1 MSPSLPSIG
10 TGSSPLPVTG
20 IDARWI
26 LSFQREDAKG
36 ALTGDPFDVA
46 CDNYTGEIQATLP
59 NGLDPGSY
67 RFTVRGL
74 SDDDYSKINLA
85 DNQHERVTLYLYW
98 GDDGSTNPA
107 LAYAENMLGIG
118 GSSQPSASI
127 PHAMVAV
134 LAVTGVKRTAGE
146 LTYDVEISARER
158 VYDVLARTT
167 LCGATIPGQSY
178 AELITELGGRL
189 NWTAKTDYVYYAVDN
204 EPDQPAAIRTG
215 QTALQVIQPMAQR
228 LEDACKGKRCGRG
241 MYLQRNGVLHIGPRQ
256 IPLAGGDP
264 VTIDEPGGLLT
275 IEQTGRVT
283 TDPNFQACG
292 VGQTSSTATAP
303 TRRQYKLT
311 CHGRPDIKPGD
322 LVSFTPQPQDDAH
335 AQGGGLV
342 GAVADIAA
350 SLGAGT
356 SQSGTAVVAYV
367 ESVQH
372 KLSRTDGFSTVIT
385 GAEIT
390 KATDGSLS
398 LWDHHTT
405 ITSGGPRQAAPATTA
420 SSESRAA
427 DSIVRLVRRL
437 VGESTGAEVGE
448 VRAVEASG
456 DQAQTLTVWRGLAAA
471 QNDGGAGQ
479 ARRLDIERPSRS
491 EQQRVPYLTP
501 FAWGACGLVLPCYPG
516 SRMLLEDR
524 NGMADDPVALG
535 SMWQAGHTPDNAHAG
550 DWWLI
555 LPVGVS
561 HRDSVDPSWTPSDF
575 GGNATND
582 LIDGDGA
589 RAIEAKTLSI
599 DTGDLHAA
607 GDRPGAIDSG
617 VALRLRLQQGGN
629 EASIVIKTDGSI
641 ELDSS
646 AGISIKSA
654 GDLNIKAANVKVKV
668 SGTMDV
674 SKG

>member
-1 MSPSLPSIG
+1 MSLSAPSLG
-10 TGSSPLPVTG
+10 GGSSLPVTG

-26 LSFQREDAKG
+26 LSFQREDANG
-36 ALTGDPFDVA
+36 APTGDPFDVA

-59 NGLDPGSY
+59 SGLDPGSY
-67 RFTVRGL
+67 KFTVRGL
-74 SDDDYSKINLA
+74 SDDDYRKINLA
-85 DNQHERVTLYLYW
+85 DDQHQRVTLYLYW

-107 LAYAENMLGIG
+107 LAYAQNMLGIG
-118 GSSQPSASI
+118 GSSHPSASL
-127 PHAMVAV
+127 PDVAKVAV
-134 LAVTGVKRTAGE
+134 LAVTGVKRSAGD
-146 LTYDVEISARER
+146 LTYDVVISARER
-158 VYDVLARTT
+158 VHDVLTRTT
-167 LCGATIPGQSY
+167 VCGATITGNSY
-178 AELITELGGRL
+178 ADLVTGLGGRINL
-189 NWTAKTDYVYYAVDN
+189 TTGTDYVYHAVDH

-215 QTALQVIQPMAQR
+215 QTALQLLQRMAQR
-228 LEDACKGKRCGRG
+228 LEDACDQKHGRG

-264 VTIDEPGGLLT
+264 VTIEESGGLLT
-275 IEQTGRVT
+275 IEQTGRVP

-292 VGQTSSTATAP
+292 ASQTSSTGAAP
-303 TRRQYKLT
+303 TRRQFKLT

-322 LVSFTPQPQDDAH
+322 TVRFTPQQEDDAN

-350 SLGAGT
+350 SLGAPT
-356 SQSGTAVVAYV
+356 SSSGTPVVAYV

-372 KLSRTDGFSTVIT
+372 KLSRNDGFSTVIT
-385 GAEIT
+385 GAEIADPT
-390 KATDGSLS
+390 SP
-398 LWDHHTT
+398 WDHHTT
-405 ITSGGPRQAAPATTA
+405 ITPGAPRQAAPATTA
-420 SSESRAA
+420 SPEGRAA
-427 DSIVRLVRRL
+427 DAIVRYVRRL
-437 VGESTGAEVGE
+437 VGESTGADVGE

-479 ARRLDIERPSRS
+479 ARRLDVERPSRS
-491 EQQRVPYLTP
+491 EQQQVPYLTP
-501 FAWGACGLVLPCYPG
+501 FAWGGCGLILPCYPG
-516 SRMLLEDR
+516 SRMLIDDR
-524 NGMADDPVALG
+524 NGMSDDPVALG
-535 SMWQAGHTPDNAHAG
+535 SMWQAGHTPDNAQAG

-561 HRDSVDPSWTPSDF
+561 QRDSVDPSWTPSDF
-575 GGNATND
+575 GGKATND
-582 LIDGDGA
+582 LTDGDGA

-599 DTGDLHAA
+599 DTGDLHTA
-607 GDRPGAIDSG
+607 GDRPGAIDNG

-646 AGISIKSA
+646 AGISIKSD

-674 SKG
+674 SQG